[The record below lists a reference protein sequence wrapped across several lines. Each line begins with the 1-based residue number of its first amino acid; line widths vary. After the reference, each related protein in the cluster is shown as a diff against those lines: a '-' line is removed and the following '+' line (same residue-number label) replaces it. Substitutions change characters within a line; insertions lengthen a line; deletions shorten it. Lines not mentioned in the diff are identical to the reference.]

1 LFYVPEKFKKLIL
14 GMLVNTLSKEEM
26 MKLTKTFNAIDLDHE
41 GFISLDEL
49 KKAFEKSNINLSMN
63 EITTIIENIDND
75 KNGKLNYS
83 EFMMA
88 SINIKKSISKN
99 KLINLFQN
107 IDTKKSGYI
116 NVDNLKEYLI
126 RTGREVENI
135 DEIIQLFNEVSKSN
149 NCKISVDE
157 FYNIIDK

>member
-1 LFYVPEKFKKLIL
+1 
-14 GMLVNTLSKEEM
+14 
-26 MKLTKTFNAIDLDHE
+26 
-41 GFISLDEL
+41 
-49 KKAFEKSNINLSMN
+49 MN

-135 DEIIQLFNEVSKSN
+135 DEIIQLFNEVSKNN

-157 FYNIIDK
+157 FYDIIDK